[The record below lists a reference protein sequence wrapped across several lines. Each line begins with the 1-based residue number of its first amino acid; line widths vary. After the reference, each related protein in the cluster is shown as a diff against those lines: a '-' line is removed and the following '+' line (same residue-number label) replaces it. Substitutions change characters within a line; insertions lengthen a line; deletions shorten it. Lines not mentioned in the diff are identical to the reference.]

1 MELLIPVAAL
11 LLLTVLLLV
20 TSLYTTKNI
29 WQDLQNK
36 LRAERLSLYLEGDLW
51 VVQEGD
57 TILAI
62 SPFQLQAQELLR
74 RFTRQGRQVRLGRLS
89 GYIAD
94 TYWQGAADAVVAQE
108 AKCD

>member
-1 MELLIPVAAL
+1 MELLISAAAL
-11 LLLTVLLLV
+11 LLFTILLLV
-20 TSLYTTKNI
+20 TGLYMVKDI
-29 WQDLQNK
+29 WQDLQDK
-36 LRAERLSLYLEGDLW
+36 IRAERLSLYLEGDLW

-62 SPFQLQAQELLR
+62 SPFQLQAQELLH
-74 RFTRQGRQVRLGRLS
+74 RFTRQGRQVRLGKLS

-108 AKCD
+108 ARRG